1 MCCCGKLTQT
11 PQFTFVYFIKSIS
24 CFIQMCL
31 LLHFEGTLMCKI
43 KIAGFLNTSLVHLPL
58 ILLSYNLVFLWGVSA
73 VFFTRVPLQLD
84 LRHSRQQSFFNWT
97 LVFAASDFIF
107 FFIVFISKQIENGH
121 GEVILAMWAVGREC
135 LLSFSLCLVV
145 FFIFYFFVARNKP
158 GMFFFFLHTGL
169 AVGHECGG
177 WTRTWLC
184 GLQAIVSRLL
194 SRPSSKLLLG
204 FIVRPLWC
212 PSVQGLLSNFPELQC
227 AVGWGVSKQSQLQMM
242 LSAVQTKKENQ
253 RHEPQVKTCQ
263 VSLHCKSSLFWIT
276 HQAM

>member
-1 MCCCGKLTQT
+1 MRSFCCFLYQSSSPIGLATQQT
-11 PQFTFVYFIKSIS
+11 
-24 CFIQMCL
+24 
-31 LLHFEGTLMCKI
+31 
-43 KIAGFLNTSLVHLPL
+43 
-58 ILLSYNLVFLWGVSA
+58 A
-73 VFFTRVPLQLD
+73 VLFQLD
-84 LRHSRQQSFFNWT
+84 FSFCCKWLYFLFHCVHQQTNWKWSRGGDIGYVSSGKGMP
-97 LVFAASDFIF
+97 AF
-107 FFIVFISKQIENGH
+107 FFFMSG
-121 GEVILAMWAVGREC
+121 
-135 LLSFSLCLVV
+135 SF
-145 FFIFYFFVARNKP
+145 FYFFVARNKP

-204 FIVRPLWC
+204 FIVRPQWC